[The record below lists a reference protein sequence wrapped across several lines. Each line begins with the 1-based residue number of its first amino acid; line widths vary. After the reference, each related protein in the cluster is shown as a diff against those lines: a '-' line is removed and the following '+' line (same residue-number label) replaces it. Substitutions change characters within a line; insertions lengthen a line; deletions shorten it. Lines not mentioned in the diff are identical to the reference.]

1 MNMRTVK
8 MLLAIAGLL
17 GAVLA
22 PLPTYSYLLNLT
34 VPMGGGAPQP
44 DRWDFSSFPVV
55 WNINPSHGSNIQ
67 GSRSVVDVIQAS
79 FNTWISAP
87 NATLRVSRGADSSI
101 SSENASPSNV
111 NLICFVCSDADFTKD
126 AQTLA
131 VTITTAADA
140 RGEPDGHGGTTR
152 FAGQLIKADIIF
164 NPQTQYT
171 TDGGGSLQDLQTVAT
186 HEIGHFF
193 GLAHSAVVRAVM
205 SPAASNLR
213 TLAYDD
219 VAGLSVLYPAASPQV
234 PTGAISGT
242 VRLASAGV
250 FGAHVYAQSVTM
262 ALPFASTIRKT
273 PIGILTRP
281 DGSYTIQGLP
291 ADSYVVIAEPLD
303 GPVENDDVK
312 GYSQAFGR
320 TAVQT
325 NFTTRWH

>member
-1 MNMRTVK
+1 
-8 MLLAIAGLL
+8 
-17 GAVLA
+17 
-22 PLPTYSYLLNLT
+22 
-34 VPMGGGAPQP
+34 
-44 DRWDFSSFPVV
+44 
-55 WNINPSHGSNIQ
+55 
-67 GSRSVVDVIQAS
+67 
-79 FNTWISAP
+79 AP

-193 GLAHSAVVRAVM
+193 GLSHSAVVRAV
-205 SPAASNLR
+205 
-213 TLAYDD
+213 
-219 VAGLSVLYPAASPQV
+219 LSPAASPQV

-242 VRLASAGV
+242 VRLAGAGV
-250 FGAHVYAQSVTM
+250 FGAHVYAQSVTT
-262 ALPFASTIRKT
+262 ALPFASTLRKT

-291 ADSYVVIAEPLD
+291 ADAYVVIAEPLD
-303 GPVENDDVK
+303 GP
-312 GYSQAFGR
+312 
-320 TAVQT
+320 
-325 NFTTRWH
+325 